1 MRNQL
6 DIAEKDI
13 EVKNTR
19 GRKSDYQQSFINSII
34 TSVATTRTS
43 YNKSQR
49 SQLSFK
55 QYSDLFFKSF

>member
-1 MRNQL
+1 MINQL

-34 TSVATTRTS
+34 TSVVTTRTS

-55 QYSDLFFKSF
+55 Q